1 MTSEGYP
8 RNCYTLTMEQYKEGF
23 QDGYTYAKEELVDK
37 ISEVEGLDSWT
48 VERIC
53 DMIERNEL

>member
-1 MTSEGYP
+1 M
-8 RNCYTLTMEQYKEGF
+8 NDYKEGF

-37 ISEVEGLDSWT
+37 LSEIQDLDIWT
-48 VERIC
+48 IERIC